1 MVIHSDPYSVGSAR
15 HHFRNYLGIIRGFS
29 EIYLE
34 TFPVESAISSHFVF
48 MIERVDQVQ
57 KFIDRVFCSEEILQ
71 RQEWKKPFWIEID
84 MEMRSIL
91 KTVEALQPLI
101 SGDLIQRDL
110 SKIANSA
117 QEILKFSEDFI
128 DHSFKEFLNESDE

>member
-29 EIYLE
+29 EIHLE
-34 TFPVESAISSHFVF
+34 ALPVESAISSHFVF

-57 KFIDRVFCSEEILQ
+57 KFIDRVFSSEEILQ

-84 MEMRSIL
+84 QEMRSIL
-91 KTVEALQPLI
+91 KTVEALQLLI
-101 SGDLIQRDL
+101 SAEVIQKDL
-110 SKIANSA
+110 SKIAASA
-117 QEILKFSEDFI
+117 KEILKFSEDFI